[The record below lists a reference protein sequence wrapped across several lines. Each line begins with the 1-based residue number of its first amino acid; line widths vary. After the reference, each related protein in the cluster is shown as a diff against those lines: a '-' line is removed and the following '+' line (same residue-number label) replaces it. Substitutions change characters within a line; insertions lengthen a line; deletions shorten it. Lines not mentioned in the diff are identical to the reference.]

1 MDYLLNTLVMKS
13 KKTLLIS
20 ALFVLSM
27 LSMPAFSQIRLGV
40 KAGVDLENPTF
51 SDAFK
56 VENMTSYYV
65 GPALEAMFP
74 FAVVDF
80 GLEAALLYSDNRMT
94 VTNLTEGNGDKDVA
108 NRYLMLPVNAKVK
121 VPLGSGM
128 FKVYGV
134 AGPYAAYLISGDKID
149 FQSINEEIKAQN
161 FEAGVNLGLGFE
173 LFRKLQIGANY
184 KVKLTDNYATDKPQ
198 WDDPLNGKS
207 STWSLSA
214 AFFF

>member
-1 MDYLLNTLVMKS
+1 MKS

-27 LSMPAFSQIRLGV
+27 LTMPAFSQIRFGV
-40 KAGVDLENPTF
+40 KAGVDLENPTNL

-56 VENMTSYYV
+56 VENMTSYHV

-80 GLEAALLYSDNRMT
+80 GIEAALLYSDNRMT
-94 VTNLTEGNGDKDVA
+94 VTNLTDGNGDKEVS
-108 NRYLMLPVNAKVK
+108 NRYLALPVNAKVK
-121 VPLGSGM
+121 VPLGSEM
-128 FKVYGV
+128 LKVYGV

-149 FQSINEEIKAQN
+149 FQSMNQEIKAQN

-184 KVKLTDNYATDKPQ
+184 KVKLTDNYATDKPE

-207 STWSLSA
+207 QTWSLSA
-214 AFFF
+214 ALFF

>member
-1 MDYLLNTLVMKS
+1 MKS
-13 KKTLLIS
+13 KKTLLVS

-27 LSMPAFSQIRLGV
+27 LSMPAFSQIRFGI
-40 KAGVDLENPTF
+40 KGGVDLENPTF

-56 VENMTSYYV
+56 VENMTSYHV

-80 GLEAALLYSDNRMT
+80 GLETALLYSDNRMT
-94 VTNLTEGNGDKDVA
+94 VTNTDATNETKDVA

-121 VPLGSGM
+121 VPLGSET
-128 FKVYGV
+128 FKLYGA

-149 FQSINEEIKAQN
+149 FKSINDNIKAQN
-161 FEAGVNLGLGFE
+161 FEAGVNLGLGIE
-173 LFRKLQIGANY
+173 IFRKIQVGANY
-184 KVKLTDNYATDKPQ
+184 RVKLTDNYATDKPQ
-198 WDDPLNGKS
+198 WNDPLNGKS

-214 AFFF
+214 AIFF